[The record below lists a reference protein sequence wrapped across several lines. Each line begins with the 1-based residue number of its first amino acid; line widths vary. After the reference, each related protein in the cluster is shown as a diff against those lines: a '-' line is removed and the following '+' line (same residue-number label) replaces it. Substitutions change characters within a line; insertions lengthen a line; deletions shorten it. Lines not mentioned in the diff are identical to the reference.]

1 VKEYE
6 YPAGYD
12 ENRAIELVRQWV
24 GPAGDVRAAGE
35 VNGPDFWIEYKD
47 GRRGALEV
55 KSVLAPVI
63 GDVHRTFSNP
73 HRHEE
78 IPLPEGSG
86 LWSLRLASGVET
98 EPSAEEITSFIFD
111 LISAEI
117 RELYLENKSPR
128 TTFEARAM
136 DLGLRH
142 IYLLDPAKRDSAMV
156 AHVSSNEGMLSNP
169 DLINLWI
176 DGYFNTDFSHRDASS
191 LAHVEAD
198 ERHLF
203 LVASPKIRFGYG
215 HFSIEL
221 PTELPTSHP
230 NVPEHISHL
239 WVHGPTESTE
249 GAERSAAL
257 YERSRGWSSVPLSD
271 PG

>member
-1 VKEYE
+1 MREHE

-12 ENRAIELVRQWV
+12 ENRAMELVKQWV
-24 GPAGDVRAAGE
+24 GPAGNVRAAGE
-35 VNGPDFWIEYKD
+35 ANGPDFWIEYND
-47 GRRGALEV
+47 GRRGAVEV
-55 KSVLAPVI
+55 KSAVSPVI
-63 GDVHRTFSNP
+63 GGASRTLPNP

-98 EPSAEEITSFIFD
+98 EPSEEEITSFIFE

-128 TTFEARAM
+128 TIFEARAM

-142 IYLLDPAKRDSAMV
+142 IYLLDPVKRDSAMV
-156 AHVSSNEGMLSNP
+156 AHVSGKEGMLANSE
-169 DLINLWI
+169 LINTWI
-176 DGYFNTDFSHRDASS
+176 DGYFNSDFSHRGTSS
-191 LAHVEAD
+191 LAHIDAD
-198 ERHLF
+198 EKHLF

-239 WVHGPTESTE
+239 WVHGPSSSPE
-249 GAERSAAL
+249 GVGRSAAL
-257 YERSRGWSSVPLSD
+257 YERSQGWSSVSLS
-271 PG
+271 GS